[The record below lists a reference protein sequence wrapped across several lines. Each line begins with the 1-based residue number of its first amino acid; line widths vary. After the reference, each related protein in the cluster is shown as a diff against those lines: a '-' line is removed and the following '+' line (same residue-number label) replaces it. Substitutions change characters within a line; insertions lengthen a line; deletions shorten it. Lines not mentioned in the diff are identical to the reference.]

1 MIVPVV
7 VHNGELELTTYALLD
22 DGADTTI
29 VSSKLAEELTLTCR
43 PKMATLHTVEGSSY
57 KERHMVDFSVSN
69 LDGDLRVEVREAL
82 VSDNLTTKGDI
93 PPKNAEIAHLSYMKG
108 VVFRELET
116 EDIDLILS
124 VEYSYYWLGWGLR
137 RSTMDKVMAVNTRF
151 GWTLAGGKGGHSIN
165 SCLKTALEVDNREL
179 HEMVDSLFRQD
190 FPMIP
195 RSKLH
200 PSLEDEHAVKQM
212 EETVRLDE
220 ASGHYFCG
228 IPWKTSREEV
238 AKRLNPIDSSG
249 HALRRLTRSIAKI
262 KKNPPHDPPIATE
275 LQYVKKQLGAVFEN
289 GRAVF
294 IDEADVPP
302 GVPSFVLPLHIVYEP
317 KKPTKPRCCHDG
329 ASKLDGTCLNDHILT
344 GPDLMNDLLGVLFRF
359 RENRVTLSAD
369 IKGFFHQVYVDERDQ
384 FVFQFWWFEDEDCNS
399 PRLSLIKVHIFGA
412 KSSPTVC
419 TYVLRHH
426 GKRMEGELSPESARA
441 IIKSFYVDD
450 LLVSYKDVETA
461 RRVRTELTET
471 LAKGGFDLLK
481 WKSSHPGVV
490 DDEGEG
496 DD

>member
-1 MIVPVV
+1 M
-7 VHNGELELTTYALLD
+7 
-22 DGADTTI
+22 
-29 VSSKLAEELTLTCR
+29 
-43 PKMATLHTVEGSSY
+43 
-57 KERHMVDFSVSN
+57 
-69 LDGDLRVEVREAL
+69 
-82 VSDNLTTKGDI
+82 
-93 PPKNAEIAHLSYMKG
+93 
-108 VVFRELET
+108 
-116 EDIDLILS
+116 
-124 VEYSYYWLGWGLR
+124 
-137 RSTMDKVMAVNTRF
+137 
-151 GWTLAGGKGGHSIN
+151 IN
-165 SCLKTALEVDNREL
+165 SCLKTALEVDNRDL

-195 RSKLH
+195 RSKMH

-275 LQYVKKQLGAVFEN
+275 LQYVKKQLGGVFEN

-317 KKPTKPRCCHDG
+317 NKPTKPRCCHDG

-384 FVFQFWWFEDEDCNS
+384 FVFQFWWFDDEDCNS
-399 PRLSLIKVHIFGA
+399 
-412 KSSPTVC
+412 
-419 TYVLRHH
+419 
-426 GKRMEGELSPESARA
+426 
-441 IIKSFYVDD
+441 
-450 LLVSYKDVETA
+450 
-461 RRVRTELTET
+461 
-471 LAKGGFDLLK
+471 
-481 WKSSHPGVV
+481 
-490 DDEGEG
+490 
-496 DD
+496 